1 MGKTGEHRTAAQD
14 QKESRENLQREC
26 LEIKHEVHDEV
37 DKVIQKNRP
46 CGSGEVIQENRPCG
60 SGEVIQKNRPCG
72 SGGAEE
78 GCPQCHH
85 PQLQGSYQEHKKKLL
100 DGLKRVE
107 GQVRGVQ
114 RMVDEERYC
123 VDVLTQIAAARMA
136 LARLALIVLED
147 HTKGC
152 VSQAIQ
158 EQEGAENT
166 IEELMGIIRKMMN

>member
-1 MGKTGEHRTAAQD
+1 MGKNNAYNTFGLDEKKPGGERQEASQEKNHGAD
-14 QKESRENLQREC
+14 
-26 LEIKHEVHDEV
+26 HEVKQE
-37 DKVIQKNRP
+37 VIQKNRP
-46 CGSGEVIQENRPCG
+46 RGSEEVIQENRP
-60 SGEVIQKNRPCG
+60 RG

-114 RMVDEERYC
+114 RMVEEERYC

-152 VSQAIQ
+152 VSQAMQ
-158 EQEGAENT
+158 EQESAGRT
-166 IEELMGIIRKMMN
+166 IEELMGVIRKMMA

>member
-1 MGKTGEHRTAAQD
+1 MGKPREDKTAGQD
-14 QKESRENLQREC
+14 LKESRKNLQQEGEEISRE
-26 LEIKHEVHDEV
+26 VNDEL
-37 DKVIQKNRP
+37 DEKVNQENRP
-46 CGSGEVIQENRPCG
+46 CGSEEVIQENRPCG
-60 SGEVIQKNRPCG
+60 SCEKENHPRG

-78 GCPQCHH
+78 ECPQCHH
-85 PQLQGSYQEHKKKLL
+85 PHLQGSYQAHKKKIL

-114 RMVDEERYC
+114 RMVEEERYC

-152 VSQAIQ
+152 VSQAMQ
-158 EQEGAENT
+158 EQESAERT
-166 IEELMGIIRKMMN
+166 IEELMGVIRNMVS

>member
-1 MGKTGEHRTAAQD
+1 MGKTGEHKTAGQD
-14 QKESRENLQREC
+14 HKESRESLQKEGQ
-26 LEIKHEVHDEV
+26 EINHVNNEMDEI
-37 DKVIQKNRP
+37 VIHKNRP
-46 CGSGEVIQENRPCG
+46 R
-60 SGEVIQKNRPCG
+60 G

-85 PQLQGSYQEHKKKLL
+85 PHLQGSYQEHKKKLL

-114 RMVDEERYC
+114 RMVEEERYC
-123 VDVLTQIAAARMA
+123 VDVLTQVAAARMA

-158 EQEGAENT
+158 EQEGAEST
-166 IEELMGIIRKMMN
+166 IEELMDVIRNMVS